1 MKAQPSLQSSLFGLS
16 AEAKTAKFLQAQKDS
31 RPFAW
36 RHLSWPDS
44 ICHKRAIKKKSER
57 GYEEHFAGN
66 SELYTHVLCQFVIY
80 AFDYNFFVRTV
91 NCTVFRQ
98 PQLR

>member
-44 ICHKRAIKKKSER
+44 ICHKRAIKKKVKEGMKNISL
-57 GYEEHFAGN
+57 GIQNYIHM
-66 SELYTHVLCQFVIY
+66 
-80 AFDYNFFVRTV
+80 FFVTLSFTLLITIFL
-91 NCTVFRQ
+91 CGQ
-98 PQLR
+98 